1 MSSETIFIILGLGLT
16 ALALIVSF
24 LGLRME
30 GFPPSRGALLGGV
43 AVFVAVVGATATFAW
58 DSAEEEQTLRDEER
72 AAGELPY
79 PSEIM
84 AGMAAGAQEQAAEA
98 AGEAPAG
105 GEPPAGAPETAS
117 ADGAALFDSQGCA
130 GCHALAAAGSTGAIG
145 PDLDTSPGGADLAF
159 IEESIVDPDAALAK
173 GFEGGIMPA
182 NFGEVLS
189 PEELDALVQF
199 IADGVGAKQ

>member
-30 GFPPSRGALLGGV
+30 SFPPSRGALLGGV

-145 PDLDTSPGGADLAF
+145 PDLDTSLGGADLAF